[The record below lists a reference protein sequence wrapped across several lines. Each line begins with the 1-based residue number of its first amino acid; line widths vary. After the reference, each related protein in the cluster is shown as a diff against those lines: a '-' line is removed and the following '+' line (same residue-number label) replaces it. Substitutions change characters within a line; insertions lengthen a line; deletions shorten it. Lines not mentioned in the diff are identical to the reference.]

1 MHIILDSR
9 RTSGGRRHRL
19 QARFDKLQQQL
30 ARQEQRNRKFREE
43 LDELTRRYLIE
54 LARIDNDHLAARTR
68 LAEKLIEFFTR
79 KSLSHWHRDE
89 LADWIVEAIGRVA
102 GADAAT
108 ADRLHVRFRQAA
120 ADLLGMS
127 EAEMKE
133 QARMAFE
140 SVAEAFEGLYG
151 DDEDDQPE
159 APFRDDG
166 QEDLFGYDDI
176 FEEVAA
182 GGAAPDED
190 IADER
195 LAAGAG
201 SRGLMDGSWVRTL
214 FQRTA
219 RALHPDRERDPDQ
232 RALKESLMQRLLA
245 ARKQGDILGLL
256 QLYGDSAA
264 EGQVVLAEGEME
276 QACEL
281 MEARRL
287 ELEQEQEDL
296 IMGDPVRGFVYR
308 ELYGPTRQ
316 KRECKLQD
324 WKRSMEAE
332 AAQVSDWVREL
343 RNLKVLKL
351 ALEER
356 REQRIFESFD
366 VMAESLHGV
375 WGDIRRGA

>member
-1 MHIILDSR
+1 
-9 RTSGGRRHRL
+9 
-19 QARFDKLQQQL
+19 
-30 ARQEQRNRKFREE
+30 
-43 LDELTRRYLIE
+43 
-54 LARIDNDHLAARTR
+54 
-68 LAEKLIEFFTR
+68 
-79 KSLSHWHRDE
+79 
-89 LADWIVEAIGRVA
+89 
-102 GADAAT
+102 
-108 ADRLHVRFRQAA
+108 
-120 ADLLGMS
+120 
-127 EAEMKE
+127 
-133 QARMAFE
+133 
-140 SVAEAFEGLYG
+140 
-151 DDEDDQPE
+151 
-159 APFRDDG
+159 
-166 QEDLFGYDDI
+166 
-176 FEEVAA
+176 
-182 GGAAPDED
+182 
-190 IADER
+190 
-195 LAAGAG
+195 
-201 SRGLMDGSWVRTL
+201 
-214 FQRTA
+214 
-219 RALHPDRERDPDQ
+219 
-232 RALKESLMQRLLA
+232 MQRLLA

-316 KRECKLQD
+316 KRERKLQD